1 MTLGCTRRLKPEDN
15 YDENLKRM
23 TSYCELFFNTITKSI
38 EDCPVFVRHVCEYV
52 QMSAVR
58 KFPES
63 KQIRQ
68 NLSAVGSS
76 LSLAPNPCRLLLHVP
91 HDTPP
96 PPTNTGGLLFL
107 RFFCPA
113 IFTPHKFAVVEA
125 APGPVALRSL
135 ILISKVMQ
143 MMANGLRFR

>member
-1 MTLGCTRRLKPEDN
+1 
-15 YDENLKRM
+15 
-23 TSYCELFFNTITKSI
+23 
-38 EDCPVFVRHVCEYV
+38 
-52 QMSAVR
+52 
-58 KFPES
+58 
-63 KQIRQ
+63 
-68 NLSAVGSS
+68 
-76 LSLAPNPCRLLLHVP
+76 
-91 HDTPP
+91 
-96 PPTNTGGLLFL
+96 LFL

>member
-1 MTLGCTRRLKPEDN
+1 M
-15 YDENLKRM
+15 
-23 TSYCELFFNTITKSI
+23 
-38 EDCPVFVRHVCEYV
+38 RHVCEYV

-63 KQIRQ
+63 KQIRH
-68 NLSAVGSS
+68 NLSAV
-76 LSLAPNPCRLLLHVP
+76 
-91 HDTPP
+91 
-96 PPTNTGGLLFL
+96 GGLLFL

-113 IFTPHKFAVVEA
+113 IFTPHKFSVVEA
-125 APGPVALRSL
+125 APGPIALRAL

>member
-1 MTLGCTRRLKPEDN
+1 
-15 YDENLKRM
+15 
-23 TSYCELFFNTITKSI
+23 
-38 EDCPVFVRHVCEYV
+38 
-52 QMSAVR
+52 MSAVR

-76 LSLAPNPCRLLLHVP
+76 LSLFCPNPCRFPYTHNAQRTT
-91 HDTPP
+91 HNAQRT
-96 PPTNTGGLLFL
+96 THNAQRTTHTGGLLFL

-113 IFTPHKFAVVEA
+113 IFTPHKFSVVEA